1 MSFPRRVK
9 QGIRPAC
16 RLPVERLAHICA
28 DARCKRRSSDLVN
41 KKHTHYIDPTK
52 SINMAVAEK
61 PTILIVED
69 EPSIIELV
77 TFTLKEAGWNVA
89 AVQNVADAWNF
100 IQQRL
105 PQLILLDWM
114 LPDQSGLRLLSRIRG
129 DRQFNELPVIMLTAK
144 SMEEDKI
151 AGLDNGADDYVT
163 KPFSPRELT
172 ARINALLRRK
182 TPEHSQQLMSA
193 GKITLDPVSC
203 SVSIDNEKIDIGHA
217 EFKLLKFFL
226 AHPERVFSRSQLL
239 DKVWGDHVVIEERT
253 VDVHVLRLRKA
264 LKEAEHLIKT
274 VRSVGYMLSE
284 K

>member
-1 MSFPRRVK
+1 
-9 QGIRPAC
+9 
-16 RLPVERLAHICA
+16 
-28 DARCKRRSSDLVN
+28 
-41 KKHTHYIDPTK
+41 
-52 SINMAVAEK
+52 MAVDK
-61 PTILIVED
+61 TTILIVED
-69 EPSIIELV
+69 EPSIVELV
-77 TFTLKEAGWNVA
+77 TFTLREAGWNTY
-89 AVQNVADAWNF
+89 AVHTSSEAWEF
-100 IQQRL
+100 IQRRT
-105 PQLILLDWM
+105 PHLILLDWM

-129 DRQFNELPVIMLTAK
+129 DRQFQDLPVIMLTAK

-151 AGLDNGADDYVT
+151 AGLDNGADDYIT

-172 ARINALLRRK
+172 SRIKALLRRK
-182 TPEHSQQLMSA
+182 SPEHAQAMISA
-193 GKITLDPVSC
+193 GPVKLDPVSC
-203 SVSIDNEKIDIGHA
+203 SVMLHDQKIEIGHA

-264 LKEAEHLIKT
+264 LKDAESLIKT

>member
-1 MSFPRRVK
+1 M
-9 QGIRPAC
+9 A
-16 RLPVERLAHICA
+16 A
-28 DARCKRRSSDLVN
+28 D
-41 KKHTHYIDPTK
+41 
-52 SINMAVAEK
+52 K

-69 EPSIIELV
+69 EPSIVELV
-77 TFTLKEAGWNVA
+77 SFTLKGAGWHTS
-89 AVQNVADAWNF
+89 AVHTAADAWDF
-100 IQQRL
+100 IHQRI
-105 PQLILLDWM
+105 PQMVLLDWM
-114 LPDQSGLRLLSRIRG
+114 LPDQSGLRLLSRIRS
-129 DRQFNELPVIMLTAK
+129 DRQFSELPVIMLTAK
-144 SMEEDKI
+144 GMEEDKI

-182 TPEHSQQLMSA
+182 APEHSQTLMA
-193 GKITLDPVSC
+193 VGAVTLDPVSC
-203 SVSIDNEKIDIGHA
+203 SVSIGGQKIDIGHA

-226 AHPERVFSRSQLL
+226 SHPDRVFSRSQLL

>member
-1 MSFPRRVK
+1 MP
-9 QGIRPAC
+9 
-16 RLPVERLAHICA
+16 
-28 DARCKRRSSDLVN
+28 
-41 KKHTHYIDPTK
+41 
-52 SINMAVAEK
+52 AEK

-69 EPSIIELV
+69 ELPIIELV
-77 TFTLKEAGWNVA
+77 TFTLKGAGWNVA
-89 AVQNVADAWNF
+89 SVQNAAEAWDF
-100 IQQRL
+100 LQQRL

-114 LPDQSGLRLLSRIRG
+114 LPDQSGLRLLSRIRS

-182 TPEHSQQLMSA
+182 TPEHSQTLMTA
-193 GKITLDPVSC
+193 GSITLDPVSC
-203 SVSIDNEKIDIGHA
+203 SVTMRGDKIDIGHA
-217 EFKLLKFFL
+217 EFKLLKFLL
-226 AHPERVFSRSQLL
+226 AHPERVFSRNQLL